1 MLLSAKQSKKIVMKE
16 TSAHFKFKLPRVI
29 TDLFNTRLLF
39 LLIQDDGG
47 GFVPVVA
54 SVVSLGTVVLICS
67 WCICWKKSKS
77 DEETDSEYS
86 YSSTE
91 SLTSP
96 TTKFKYRT
104 TVGVKGTSPGGRGQ
118 YSSVS
123 VSAESS
129 PYGTPQASPP
139 GVKRKATKF
148 VYPPP
153 PEYELQSPQPDVG
166 AIELP
171 PEPPVPTSSKEFLG
185 KLYFSISYDSNLM
198 VLSIKILKATSLPAK
213 DFSGTSDPFVKILL
227 LPDKKDKL
235 ETRVKRK
242 NLNPVWNE
250 VFTFEGF
257 PHNKLIARSLYLEVL
272 DYDRFSRNDPIGQI
286 EIPLADVDL
295 GPMALTFCKELQPCK
310 RGQVRVK
317 LFLFAVL

>member
-1 MLLSAKQSKKIVMKE
+1 M
-16 TSAHFKFKLPRVI
+16 FCFFKLI
-29 TDLFNTRLLF
+29 L
-39 LLIQDDGG
+39 DDGG
-47 GFVPVVA
+47 GLVPLIA
-54 SVVSLGTVVLICS
+54 SLVSLGTVVLICS
-67 WCICWKKSKS
+67 WCLCWKKSKS
-77 DEETDSEYS
+77 KDSDSEFS

-96 TTKFKYRT
+96 STKLKYRS
-104 TVGVKGTSPGGRGQ
+104 TVAIKGISPGVRTQ
-118 YSSVS
+118 YTSVS
-123 VSAESS
+123 SESS
-129 PYGTPQASPP
+129 PYGSPQASP
-139 GVKRKATKF
+139 GLKRKATKF

-153 PEYELQSPQPDVG
+153 PAPGYEIQSPQPDVG

-171 PEPPVPTSSKEFLG
+171 PEPPVPAATSKEFLG
-185 KLYFSISYDSNLM
+185 KLYFSISYDSNHM
-198 VLSIKILKATSLPAK
+198 VLTIKILKATSLPAK

-227 LPDKKDKL
+227 LPDKKHKL

-295 GPMALTFCKELQPCK
+295 GPMALTFCKELHPCK
-310 RGQVRVK
+310 RGQVSDM
-317 LFLFAVL
+317 LCGISLCFQ

>member
-1 MLLSAKQSKKIVMKE
+1 M
-16 TSAHFKFKLPRVI
+16 
-29 TDLFNTRLLF
+29 
-39 LLIQDDGG
+39 
-47 GFVPVVA
+47 
-54 SVVSLGTVVLICS
+54 VSLGTVVLICS
-67 WCICWKKSKS
+67 WCWCWKKSKS
-77 DEETDSEYS
+77 EDIDSEYS
-86 YSSTE
+86 FSSTE

-96 TTKFKYRT
+96 TTKLKYRT
-104 TVGVKGTSPGGRGQ
+104 TIPVKGASPGIRSQ

-123 VSAESS
+123 GESS
-129 PYGTPQASPP
+129 PYGTPLVSP
-139 GVKRKATKF
+139 GLKRKTTKF
-148 VYPPP
+148 VYPPS

-171 PEPPVPTSSKEFLG
+171 PEPPVPATISKEFLG

-198 VLSIKILKATSLPAK
+198 VLTLKILKGTGLPAK

-227 LPDKKDKL
+227 LPDKKHKL

-257 PHNKLIARSLYLEVL
+257 PHNKLISKSLYLEVL

-295 GPMALTFCKELQPCK
+295 GPMALIFCKELHPCK
-310 RGQVRVK
+310 RGQVSVSSFRIFK
-317 LFLFAVL
+317 FASLTQSVFVVD